1 MVILVL
7 LGLCSVVSLAVIL
20 ERLVFFWT
28 HKKYTAKTAERYL
41 YLLST
46 MISIAPLL
54 GILGTVWG
62 IMQAFG
68 GYSLQGDMQSIAG
81 GIAIALQTTAAGL
94 LIALT
99 DLVFYNYF
107 AHKADNAQK

>member
-1 MVILVL
+1 MFILVL
-7 LGLCSVVSLAVIL
+7 LGICSVVSLAVIL

-28 HKKYTAKTAERYL
+28 RQKYVARDAERHL

-46 MISIAPLL
+46 VIAVAPLL

-62 IMQAFG
+62 IRQAFG
-68 GYSLQGDMQSIAG
+68 GYSLTADMQSIAG

-94 LIALT
+94 IIALT

-107 AHKADNAQK
+107 THKIDNAR

>member
-1 MVILVL
+1 MVILIL
-7 LGLCSVVSLAVIL
+7 LGLCSVVSLAVIM
-20 ERLVFFWT
+20 ERSVFFLT
-28 HKKYTAKTAERYL
+28 HKKYTAREAENYL
-41 YLLST
+41 YLLAT
-46 MISIAPLL
+46 LISIAPLL

-68 GYSLQGDMQSIAG
+68 GYSLTADLQAIAG
-81 GIAIALQTTAAGL
+81 GIALALRTTAAGL

-107 AHKADNAQK
+107 IHKADNAR

>member
-1 MVILVL
+1 MVVLIL
-7 LGLCSVVSLAVIL
+7 LGLCSIMSLAIIL
-20 ERLVFFWT
+20 ERSVFFLT
-28 HKKYTAKTAERYL
+28 HKKYTVKEAENHL
-41 YLLST
+41 YLLAT

-68 GYSLQGDMQSIAG
+68 SYSLTADMQAIAG
-81 GIAIALQTTAAGL
+81 GIALALHTTAIGL

-107 AHKADNAQK
+107 MHKADNV

>member
-1 MVILVL
+1 MVVLVL
-7 LGLCSVVSLAVIL
+7 LGLCSVFSLAVIL
-20 ERLVFFWT
+20 ERLVFFIT
-28 HKKYTAKTAERYL
+28 HKKFTARAAEQHL

-46 MISIAPLL
+46 CISVAPLL
-54 GILGTVWG
+54 GILGTVIG

-68 GYSLQGDMQSIAG
+68 GYSLQGDLQSIAG
-81 GIAIALQTTAAGL
+81 GIALALRTTAAGL

-107 AHKADNAQK
+107 SFKADGAR

>member
-1 MVILVL
+1 MVVLVL

-20 ERLVFFWT
+20 ERLVFFLT
-28 HKKYTAKTAERYL
+28 HKKYTAGEAEQYL

-46 MISIAPLL
+46 LISSAPLL
-54 GILGTVWG
+54 GILGTVLG

-68 GYSLQGDMQSIAG
+68 GYSLTADMQSIAG
-81 GIAIALQTTAAGL
+81 GIALALRTTAAGL

-107 AHKADNAQK
+107 LHKSDNVR

>member
-1 MVILVL
+1 MVVLIL
-7 LGLCSVVSLAVIL
+7 LGICSVMSLAVIL
-20 ERLVFFWT
+20 ERAVFFLT
-28 HKKYTAKTAERYL
+28 QKKYTAQQAEKHL
-41 YLLST
+41 YLLAT
-46 MISIAPLL
+46 FISIAPLL

-68 GYSLQGDMQSIAG
+68 GYSLSADMQAIAG
-81 GIAIALQTTAAGL
+81 GIAVALRTTAAGL

-107 AHKADNAQK
+107 MHKADNA

>member
-7 LGLCSVVSLAVIL
+7 LGFCSTLSLAVIL

-28 HKKYTAKTAERYL
+28 HKKFTAGEAEQHL

-46 MISIAPLL
+46 CISAAPLL
-54 GILGTVWG
+54 GILGTVVG
-62 IMQAFG
+62 IQQAFG
-68 GYSLQGDMQSIAG
+68 GYALSGDMQSIAG

-107 AHKADNAQK
+107 SHKADHA